1 MKILGLKLMSLFK
14 RCKIL
19 RPKSFNTLLYSRH
32 LEESSGRSGDIQN
45 LVQNLIESRRSLHE
59 ARENLELQRAQIF
72 RASGSIG
79 LRLSGSGLAF
89 GLFITRLLGLA
100 YYIKKSLVQ
109 FRSVWPS
116 RAREKIG
123 PMANVVWTLARSCF
137 RKTSC

>member
-1 MKILGLKLMSLFK
+1 MSLFK

-100 YYIKKSLVQ
+100 YYIKKITC
-109 FRSVWPS
+109 
-116 RAREKIG
+116 AI
-123 PMANVVWTLARSCF
+123 
-137 RKTSC
+137 